1 MSKDS
6 LETTTPSVSKDNL
19 QTASP
24 GVSKDSLEAA
34 TSGVSKGSLETA
46 TLGGG
51 CFWCL
56 EPVFEELNGVKNVIV
71 GYAGGSTEDPSYQE
85 VGRGTTGHAEVVEI
99 MFDPDAISFEDI
111 LGVFFSVHDPT
122 TPDRQGADVGS
133 QYRSLILFHT
143 QEQESASRSVIEY
156 LETEAVFQNPIV
168 TEIQPYE
175 SFYEAEY
182 YHQDYY
188 ENNPYAG
195 YCLAVIAPKMQKFR
209 KRYGERL
216 KKQTPTPG

>member
-6 LETTTPSVSKDNL
+6 LERTTPSVSKDNL
-19 QTASP
+19 QTASS
-24 GVSKDSLEAA
+24 GVNKDSLEAA

-56 EPVFEELNGVKNVIV
+56 EPVFEELDGVKNVIV
-71 GYAGGSTEDPSYQE
+71 GYAGGSTENPSYE
-85 VGRGTTGHAEVVEI
+85 DVGRGTTGHAEVVQI
-99 MFDPDAISFEDI
+99 TFDPDAISFDEV
-111 LGVFFSVHDPT
+111 LGVFFGVHDPT
-122 TPDRQGADVGS
+122 TEDRQGADVGS

-143 QEQESASRSVIEY
+143 QKQETASKEVIEY
-156 LETEAVFQNPIV
+156 LETEDVFQNPIV

-175 SFYEAEY
+175 SFYEAED

-188 ENNPYAG
+188 EKNPYAG
-195 YCLAVIAPKMQKFR
+195 YCLAVVAPKMQKFR

-216 KKQTPTPG
+216 KKQATTRG